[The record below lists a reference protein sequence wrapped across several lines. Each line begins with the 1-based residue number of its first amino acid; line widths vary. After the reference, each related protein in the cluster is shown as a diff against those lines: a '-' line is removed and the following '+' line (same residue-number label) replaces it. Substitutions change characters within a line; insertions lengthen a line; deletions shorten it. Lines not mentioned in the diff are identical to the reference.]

1 MMETNKYIIE
11 LEEMIVSTA
20 DGQMP
25 LYKIKGFN
33 TPIFD
38 SAGVSK
44 LTPYTELD
52 VEAIRDEAY
61 DKGLNDGWTNVHN
74 ECEAAYQNGLYNAW
88 DVARKIMLSEADGGI
103 QWKLKEQWFGKF
115 TIYDIFK
122 DVPAMEVIEKIRQYG
137 QEQEDAEFHVG
148 DEFVTKNNKDFGV
161 IVAANAK
168 RVLVLWKDDADIV
181 DENNREFTTKWAKE
195 RFSKTGR
202 NFPEIAEVFKKMQEV
217 RE

>member
-1 MMETNKYIIE
+1 MMESNKYIIE

-33 TPIFD
+33 TPTFD

-88 DVARKIMLSEADGGI
+88 DVARKIVLSEADGGI

-122 DVPAMEVIEKIRQYG
+122 DVPAMDVIEKIRQYG
-137 QEQEDAEFHVG
+137 REQEEQIHVG
-148 DEFVTKNNKDFGV
+148 DEVVFYNGEKCVVTVVGDGQ
-161 IVAANAK
+161 VAEVMDK
-168 RVLVLWKDDADIV
+168 GGFSMRIDDGLR
-181 DENNREFTTKWAKE
+181 NSMK
-195 RFSKTGR
+195 KTGR
-202 NFPEIAEVFKKMQEV
+202 HFSEIAEVLKKMQE

>member
-33 TPIFD
+33 TPTFD

-61 DKGLNDGWTNVHN
+61 DKGLNDGWTNVHF
-74 ECEAAYQNGLYNAW
+74 
-88 DVARKIMLSEADGGI
+88 IMRGMWQGRLCF
-103 QWKLKEQWFGKF
+103 QKL
-115 TIYDIFK
+115 T
-122 DVPAMEVIEKIRQYG
+122 V
-137 QEQEDAEFHVG
+137 EFSG
-148 DEFVTKNNKDFGV
+148 
-161 IVAANAK
+161 
-168 RVLVLWKDDADIV
+168 
-181 DENNREFTTKWAKE
+181 
-195 RFSKTGR
+195 S
-202 NFPEIAEVFKKMQEV
+202 
-217 RE
+217 

>member
-33 TPIFD
+33 TPTFD
-38 SAGVSK
+38 SDGVSK
-44 LTPYTELD
+44 LIPYTELD

-122 DVPAMEVIEKIRQYG
+122 DVPAMDVIEKIRQY
-137 QEQEDAEFHVG
+137 EQEKEEIHVG
-148 DEFVTKNNKDFGV
+148 DEVDDGV
-161 IVAANAK
+161 ANLIVLEINEDGTVK
-168 RVLVLWKDDADIV
+168 GFDDSGSIIHATP
-181 DENNREFTTKWAKE
+181 RK
-195 RFSKTGR
+195 KTGR
-202 NFPEIAEVFKKMQEV
+202 HFSEIAEVLRKMQE
-217 RE
+217 EK

>member
-33 TPIFD
+33 TPTFD
-38 SAGVSK
+38 SDGVSK
-44 LTPYTELD
+44 LIPYTELD
-52 VEAIRDEAY
+52 VKAIRDEAY

-74 ECEAAYQNGLYNAW
+74 ECEAAYQNGLYDAW

-103 QWKLKEQWFGKF
+103 QWRLKEQWFGKF

-122 DVPAMEVIEKIRQYG
+122 DVPAMDVIEKIRQYG
-137 QEQEDAEFHVG
+137 REQEEIKVG
-148 DEFVTKNNKDFGV
+148 NEVNGKGGRGTITKISDDGDHFNVMWENGSTGYYMREDF
-161 IVAANAK
+161 K
-168 RVLVLWKDDADIV
+168 
-181 DENNREFTTKWAKE
+181 
-195 RFSKTGR
+195 KTGR
-202 NFPEIAEVFKKMQEV
+202 HFSEIAEVLRKMQE
-217 RE
+217 EK

>member
-33 TPIFD
+33 TPTFD

-74 ECEAAYQNGLYNAW
+74 ECEAAYQNGLYDAW
-88 DVARKIMLSEADGGI
+88 DVARKIVLLEADGGI

-122 DVPAMEVIEKIRQYG
+122 DVPAMDVIEKIRQYG
-137 QEQEDAEFHVG
+137 REQEEIKVG
-148 DEFVTKNNKDFGV
+148 NEVNGKGGRGIITKISDDGDHFNVMWENGSTGYYMREDF
-161 IVAANAK
+161 K
-168 RVLVLWKDDADIV
+168 
-181 DENNREFTTKWAKE
+181 
-195 RFSKTGR
+195 KTGR
-202 NFPEIAEVFKKMQEV
+202 HFPEIAEVLRKMQE

>member
-33 TPIFD
+33 TPTFD

-52 VEAIRDEAY
+52 VTAIRDEAY

-74 ECEAAYQNGLYNAW
+74 ECEATYQNGLYNAW

-122 DVPAMEVIEKIRQYG
+122 DVPAMDVIEKIRQYG
-137 QEQEDAEFHVG
+137 REQEEIKVG
-148 DEFVTKNNKDFGV
+148 NEVNGKGGRGTITKISDDGDHFNVMWENGSTGYYMREDF
-161 IVAANAK
+161 K
-168 RVLVLWKDDADIV
+168 
-181 DENNREFTTKWAKE
+181 
-195 RFSKTGR
+195 KTGR
-202 NFPEIAEVFKKMQEV
+202 HFSEIAEVLRKMQE
-217 RE
+217 EK

>member
-33 TPIFD
+33 TPTFD

-74 ECEAAYQNGLYNAW
+74 ECEAAYQNGLYDAW
-88 DVARKIMLSEADGGI
+88 DVARKIVLSEADGGI

-122 DVPAMEVIEKIRQYG
+122 DVPAMDVIEKIRQYG
-137 QEQEDAEFHVG
+137 REQEEIKVG
-148 DEFVTKNNKDFGV
+148 NEVNGKGGRGIITKISDDGDHFNVMWENGSTGYYMREDF
-161 IVAANAK
+161 K
-168 RVLVLWKDDADIV
+168 
-181 DENNREFTTKWAKE
+181 
-195 RFSKTGR
+195 KTGR
-202 NFPEIAEVFKKMQEV
+202 HFPEIAEVLRKMQE